1 MKIPIIKKMAETLSL
16 EQLQKAE
23 EALLE
28 EQPTITEIEGADEGE
43 KLTHTMAAIYI
54 KNQMEKDNLEFS
66 VALRNYTQRVRN
78 SIS

>member
-1 MKIPIIKKMAETLSL
+1 MKIPIIKKMVETLSL

-23 EALLE
+23 EALIE
-28 EQPTITEIEGADEGE
+28 EQPTIAEIEGADEGE

-54 KNQMEKDNLEFS
+54 KNQMEKDKIEFS